1 MTSANNEIR
10 VSLYVDTQNLGRNT
24 NERQSIITQTL
35 REWPG
40 DLASPD
46 TITLYVEDDTN
57 IWKGI
62 WQNTV
67 HDFRESLPAIARNA
81 VSLPEAVIK
90 PAHRYS
96 HNPNKNAGDLTLVLD
111 AFYDI
116 LQAKTDFI
124 VILSN
129 DSDFAALLYKL
140 QEVKNDDATRI
151 NSPDHWEVPFLLI
164 NHVNSGQSDQLNN
177 LPSQNRFQLPT
188 KIEPF
193 DSAIALGG
201 TVASDLSISG
211 NADSA
216 TRPLS
221 TPVPANANS
230 QSLVDEPTTEALV
243 GAIASGVGER
253 HRFVRDTGDNIFVF
267 TYQDTF
273 NVIRARWPHAQE
285 LQFRHPEF
293 SEWFYKKIWPTMAQY
308 GATVVNTGFREDPQD
323 YQYIM
328 TAEVRRKIQ
337 ELPWQGD
344 QTVFDPC

>member
-1 MTSANNEIR
+1 MTSANNQIR
-10 VSLYVDTQNLGRNT
+10 VSLYVDTQNLGKNDS
-24 NERQSIITQTL
+24 ERQSTITQTL
-35 REWPG
+35 REWP
-40 DLASPD
+40 DNLTPPAA
-46 TITLYVEDDTN
+46 IILYVDGDTN
-57 IWKGI
+57 IWEGI
-62 WQNTV
+62 WENTV
-67 HDFRESLPAIARNA
+67 RDFRESLPTIVRNT
-81 VSLPEAVIK
+81 VRLPDADIR

-116 LQAKTDFI
+116 LQDKTDF
-124 VILSN
+124 VVVLSN

-140 QEVKNDDATRI
+140 REVKNDNPTRI
-151 NSPDHWEVPFLLI
+151 NSPEHSEVPFLLI
-164 NHVNSGQSDQLNN
+164 NHANSGQSDQLKTG
-177 LPSQNRFQLPT
+177 LPVQNRYQLPT

-193 DSAIALGG
+193 EP
-201 TVASDLSISG
+201 DLNISG

-230 QSLVDEPTTEALV
+230 QSLVDELTTEALA
-243 GAIASGVGER
+243 GSIASGVGER

-293 SEWFYKKIWPTMAQY
+293 SEWFYKEIWPTMAQY
-308 GATVVNTGFREDPQD
+308 GATMVNTGYREDPQD